1 MCNRP
6 TFAALQAGEISR
18 IIALEWRLELAA
30 NRRNGTGAPE
40 SGLESLLAA
49 SRGHPRTVLPTVAS
63 VVTTVAA
70 LYFGREVFLPIAV
83 ALLLTFAIAPV
94 VSWLKRLG
102 VPRIAAVIASVAGA
116 FAALSLFSFVVAS
129 QVSDLAQNIPVYQ
142 INILSKVR
150 ALKENGF
157 GGGIVS
163 RLSGVIERVGQEIDR
178 QEPQLPSATQQPKR
192 DPIPVEVVS
201 HEKPLEVLQNVI
213 GPLVSPLSSTG
224 LVIIVVIF
232 MLMERE
238 DLRDRFIRLVGYGDL
253 HRTTQA
259 LQDAGRRV
267 GQYLLMQLVVNSIY
281 AVPITIGLWVLG
293 IPNAPLWG
301 LLALALRFVPYIGPI
316 VGALL
321 PLFLALAVAPGWSL
335 LAWTAALFILVELIT
350 GNVIEPWLY
359 GSRTGLSPLAIIVA
373 AIFWTWLWGPIGLVL
388 STPLTVCLVVLGR
401 HVPQFEFL
409 DVLFGNEPVL
419 EPHARLYQRLLAGDP
434 DEATDHAEEMLEEK
448 YLFQFY
454 DQVAIPALLLGEQDR
469 GRGVMDD
476 EQRRQVAG
484 SAMTLVDNLDDSAQQ
499 EADEEEAE
507 LAAEAAGKI
516 ADDKENKAG
525 DNKSAEGGPDE
536 EEVDLPDGS
545 GVTVL
550 CAGGRGELDDA
561 AAAMLAQVLEVQGAE
576 VTRAS
581 FADLEAS
588 AIRRLDLEAADAVV
602 IGFLNRQSTQHA
614 RFMVRRLKRVKAKLR
629 VGIVFWS
636 EVGNRDTEAAAE
648 LAETLNADFV
658 AFGMV
663 DAVTGALS
671 KKAAVTLKPAHRRRQ
686 PARRKQLQAAE

>member
-1 MCNRP
+1 MV
-6 TFAALQAGEISR
+6 
-18 IIALEWRLELAA
+18 AA
-30 NRRNGTGAPE
+30 NRRNGVSEP
-40 SGLESLLAA
+40 GLASLLAV

-102 VPRIAAVIASVAGA
+102 IPRIAAVIASVAGA
-116 FAALSLFSFVVAS
+116 FAALSLFSFVVAT

-142 INILSKVR
+142 INILTKVR
-150 ALKENGF
+150 ALKENGL
-157 GGGIVS
+157 GGGIIS

-178 QEPQLPSATQQPKR
+178 QEPQLPSAAEAPKR

-201 HEKPLEVLQNVI
+201 HERPLEVLQNLV
-213 GPLVSPLSSTG
+213 GPLISPLSSAG

-259 LQDAGRRV
+259 LQDAGKRV
-267 GQYLLMQLVVNSIY
+267 GQYLLMQLVVNAIY

-293 IPNAPLWG
+293 IPNALLWG

-335 LAWTAALFILVELIT
+335 LLWTAALFIVVELVT

-359 GSRTGLSPLAIIVA
+359 GSHTGLSPLAIIVA

-419 EPHARLYQRLLAGDP
+419 ETHARLYQRLLAGDP
-434 DEATDHAEEMLEEK
+434 EEATDHAEEMLEDK
-448 YLFQFY
+448 YLFEFY
-454 DQVAIPALLLGEQDR
+454 GKVAIPALLLGEQDR
-469 GRGVMDD
+469 ERGVMDE
-476 EQRRQVAG
+476 EQRRHVAN
-484 SAMTLVDNLDDSAQQ
+484 SAMTLVANLDDSAQQ
-499 EADEEEAE
+499 EAEDEEDQEAAKAQE
-507 LAAEAAGKI
+507 GKSPEKIAAEKKPE
-516 ADDKENKAG
+516 DKSGEA
-525 DNKSAEGGPDE
+525 DE

-545 GVTVL
+545 GIAVL

-581 FADLEAS
+581 FADLEPS
-588 AIRRLDLEAADAVV
+588 AIRRLDLADVDSVV
-602 IGFLNRQSTQHA
+602 IGFLNRQSNQHA
-614 RFMVRRLKRVKAKLR
+614 RFMVRRLKRIKPKLR
-629 VGIVFWS
+629 VGIVLWS
-636 EVGNRDTEAAAE
+636 EVGNGDAEAAAE
-648 LAETLNADFV
+648 LAGTLNADFV

-671 KKAAVTLKPAHRRRQ
+671 KKVAVTLKPARRRR

>member
-1 MCNRP
+1 MV
-6 TFAALQAGEISR
+6 
-18 IIALEWRLELAA
+18 AA
-30 NRRNGTGAPE
+30 NRGNGASEPR
-40 SGLESLLAA
+40 LEGLLAA
-49 SRGHPRTVLPTVAS
+49 SRGHPRTALPTVAS
-63 VVTTVAA
+63 VVVTVAA

-94 VSWLKRLG
+94 VSSLKRAG

-116 FAALSLFSFVVAS
+116 FAALSLFSFVVAT
-129 QVSDLAQNIPVYQ
+129 QVSDLAQNIPLYQ
-142 INILSKVR
+142 INILTKVR
-150 ALKENGF
+150 ALKENGL
-157 GGGIVS
+157 GGGIIS
-163 RLSGVIERVGQEIDR
+163 RLGGVIERVGQEIDR
-178 QEPQLPSATQQPKR
+178 QEPQLPSAAQAPKR
-192 DPIPVEVVS
+192 EPIPVEVVS
-201 HEKPLEVLQNVI
+201 HEKPLEVLQNLI
-213 GPLVSPLSSTG
+213 GPLISPLGSAG
-224 LVIIVVIF
+224 LVVIVVIF

-259 LQDAGRRV
+259 LQDAGKRV
-267 GQYLLMQLVVNSIY
+267 GQYLLMQLVVNIIY

-293 IPNAPLWG
+293 IPNALLWG

-316 VGALL
+316 IGALL

-335 LAWTAALFILVELIT
+335 LLWTAALFVVVELVT

-359 GSRTGLSPLAIIVA
+359 GSHTGLSPLAIIVA

-434 DEATDHAEEMLEEK
+434 DEATDHAEEMLEDK
-448 YLFQFY
+448 YLFEFY
-454 DQVAIPALLLGEQDR
+454 GQVAIPALLLGEQDR
-469 GRGVMDD
+469 ERGVMDD
-476 EQRRQVAG
+476 AQRRQLAD
-484 SAMTLVDNLDDSAQQ
+484 SAMTLVANLDDSAQQ
-499 EADEEEAE
+499 EAEEEESEQAAAADE
-507 LAAEAAGKI
+507 KAADSEAGEKNKASEKNPAEAKP
-516 ADDKENKAG
+516 
-525 DNKSAEGGPDE
+525 AEVEE

-545 GVTVL
+545 GIAVL

-561 AAAMLAQVLEVQGAE
+561 AAAMLAQVLEVQGAS
-576 VTRAS
+576 VSKAS
-581 FADLEAS
+581 FTELEPL
-588 AIRRLDLEAADAVV
+588 AIRRLDLEAIDAVV
-602 IGFLNRQSTQHA
+602 IGFLNRQSTRHA
-614 RFMVRRLKRVKAKLR
+614 RFMVRRLKRNKAKLR

-636 EVGNRDTEAAAE
+636 EVGNGDVEAAAE
-648 LAETLNADFV
+648 LAATLNADFV
-658 AFGMV
+658 AFGMI

-671 KKAAVTLKPAHRRRQ
+671 RKAAVTLKAGHRRRQ

>member
-1 MCNRP
+1 M
-6 TFAALQAGEISR
+6 
-18 IIALEWRLELAA
+18 AA
-30 NRRNGTGAPE
+30 NRRNGVPE
-40 SGLESLLAA
+40 PRLESLLAA

-94 VSWLKRLG
+94 VSWLKRAG

-116 FAALSLFSFVVAS
+116 FAALSLFSFVVAT
-129 QVSDLAQNIPVYQ
+129 QVSDLAQNIPIYQ
-142 INILSKVR
+142 INILTKVR
-150 ALKENGF
+150 ALKENSL

-178 QEPQLPSATQQPKR
+178 QEPQLPSAAEAPKR

-201 HEKPLEVLQNVI
+201 HEKPLEVLQNLI
-213 GPLVSPLSSTG
+213 GPLISPLASAG

-259 LQDAGRRV
+259 LQDAGKRV
-267 GQYLLMQLVVNSIY
+267 GQYLLMQLVVNTIY

-293 IPNAPLWG
+293 IPNALLWG

-335 LAWTAALFILVELIT
+335 LLWTAALFVVVELIT

-359 GSRTGLSPLAIIVA
+359 GSHTGLSPLAIIVA

-419 EPHARLYQRLLAGDP
+419 EPHARMYQRLLAGDP

-476 EQRRQVAG
+476 EQRRQVAD
-484 SAMTLVDNLDDSAQQ
+484 SAMTLVANLDDSAQQ
-499 EADEEEAE
+499 EAEEEE
-507 LAAEAAGKI
+507 TEQAAAADEK
-516 ADDKENKAG
+516 ASDRKSSEKKAG
-525 DNKSAEGGPDE
+525 EPAEESAGE
-536 EEVDLPDGS
+536 EDVDLPDGS
-545 GVTVL
+545 GIAVL
-550 CAGGRGELDDA
+550 CGGGRGELDDA
-561 AAAMLAQVLEVQGAE
+561 AAAMLAQVLEVQGAS
-576 VTRAS
+576 VSKAS
-581 FADLEAS
+581 FADLEPS
-588 AIRRLDLEAADAVV
+588 AIRHLDLEATDAVV
-602 IGFLNRQSTQHA
+602 VGFLNRQSTQHA
-614 RFMVRRLKRVKAKLR
+614 RFMVRRLKRIKPKLR

-636 EVGNRDTEAAAE
+636 EVGNGDGGAAAE
-648 LAETLNADFV
+648 LAGTLNADFV

-671 KKAAVTLKPAHRRRQ
+671 NKAAVALKPAHRRRT
-686 PARRKQLQAAE
+686 PARRRQLQAAE

>member
-1 MCNRP
+1 MV
-6 TFAALQAGEISR
+6 
-18 IIALEWRLELAA
+18 AA
-30 NRRNGTGAPE
+30 NRGNGASEPR
-40 SGLESLLAA
+40 LEGLLAA
-49 SRGHPRTVLPTVAS
+49 SRGHPRTALPTVAS
-63 VVTTVAA
+63 VVVTVAA

-94 VSWLKRLG
+94 VSSLKRAG

-116 FAALSLFSFVVAS
+116 FAALSLFSFVVAT
-129 QVSDLAQNIPVYQ
+129 QVSDLAQNIPLYQ
-142 INILSKVR
+142 INILTKVR
-150 ALKENGF
+150 ALKENGL
-157 GGGIVS
+157 GGGIIS
-163 RLSGVIERVGQEIDR
+163 RLGGVIERVGQEIDR
-178 QEPQLPSATQQPKR
+178 QEPQLPSAAQAPKR
-192 DPIPVEVVS
+192 EPIPVEVVS
-201 HEKPLEVLQNVI
+201 HEKPLEVLQNLI
-213 GPLVSPLSSTG
+213 GPLISPLGSAG

-259 LQDAGRRV
+259 LQDAGKRV
-267 GQYLLMQLVVNSIY
+267 GQYLLMQLVVNIIY

-293 IPNAPLWG
+293 IPNALLWG

-316 VGALL
+316 IGALL

-335 LAWTAALFILVELIT
+335 LLWTAALFIVVELVT

-359 GSRTGLSPLAIIVA
+359 GSHTGLSPLAIIVA

-434 DEATDHAEEMLEEK
+434 DEATDHAEEMLEDK
-448 YLFQFY
+448 YLFEFY
-454 DQVAIPALLLGEQDR
+454 GKVAIPALLLGEQDR
-469 GRGVMDD
+469 ERGVMDD
-476 EQRRQVAG
+476 AQRRQLAD
-484 SAMTLVDNLDDSAQQ
+484 SAMTLVANLDDSAQQ
-499 EADEEEAE
+499 EAEEEE
-507 LAAEAAGKI
+507 SEQAAAADEKA
-516 ADDKENKAG
+516 ADSKAGEKNKASEKNPG
-525 DNKSAEGGPDE
+525 EAKPAEEGVE

-545 GVTVL
+545 GIAVL

-561 AAAMLAQVLEVQGAE
+561 AAAMLAQVLEVQGAS
-576 VTRAS
+576 VSKAS
-581 FADLEAS
+581 FTELEPL
-588 AIRRLDLEAADAVV
+588 AIRRLDLEAIDAVV
-602 IGFLNRQSTQHA
+602 IGFLNRQSTRHA
-614 RFMVRRLKRVKAKLR
+614 RFMVRRLKRIKAKLR

-636 EVGNRDTEAAAE
+636 EVGNGDVGAAAE
-648 LAETLNADFV
+648 LASTLNADFV
-658 AFGMV
+658 AFGMI

-671 KKAAVTLKPAHRRRQ
+671 KTTAVTLKPAHRRRQ